1 MDLTGRCHQ
10 TVIQKNACL
19 VMQRHHRAA
28 AESGAAPAWS
38 VVKGG
43 AGKIPVTDSAAQFSS
58 LTVGDTPA
66 AAKGGVKIQ
75 KDLLANT
82 VTSQS
87 SVTSPAGTFQASSV
101 TAGSITSTGG
111 IHADSSISSSGD
123 ITGGNITASGNMM
136 VHGYVTAKQGM
147 CSRNVAIDLETQK
160 LVGECMNDGIQ
171 MGSNTPSSQCC
182 NN

>member
-1 MDLTGRCHQ
+1 
-10 TVIQKNACL
+10 
-19 VMQRHHRAA
+19 MQRHHRAA
-28 AESGAAPAWS
+28 AESGTGTIK
-38 VVKGG
+38 VVLQLALICVGHADRIQFYRWRK
-43 AGKIPVTDSAAQFSS
+43 KIPVDDSAAQFSS

-123 ITGGNITASGNMM
+123 ITGGNITARGNMM

-147 CSRNVAIDLETQK
+147 CSRNVAINVETQK